1 MSIYLMSE
9 VWKLDFPRHT
19 QSLMLALADHAS
31 DDGSNIYPSIRYLG
45 WKTGYSER
53 QVQRLIQIL
62 IKDGVLRIA
71 KPATN
76 LHPNQYQM
84 NLAHCR
90 KKPPFLRGDKKSRQ
104 NWDDKSETVGVTNYS
119 IGGDIVMT
127 PKPPTE
133 SVIETPPQVKPVVVV
148 PKSLIFP
155 SGISSLLAKEMEKRL
170 AGIEV
175 SNSQALIDEL
185 AGRMKVEVIKNP
197 VGYLSALLKKFLSG
211 DFYPEL
217 GIQVKKNRGI
227 LKNREALEK
236 EADRKMQSVGQVD
249 KSEPTKEFKQILA
262 EMKRKT

>member
-31 DDGSNIYPSIRYLG
+31 DDGSNIYPSVRYLG

-53 QVQRLIQIL
+53 QVQRLMQVL

-84 NLAHCR
+84 NLTHCR

-104 NWDDKSETVGVTNYS
+104 NWDDKSETVGVTKLS
-119 IGGDIVMT
+119 IGGDIVMA

-133 SVIETPPQVKPVVVV
+133 STFETPPQVNPAVVV
-148 PKSLIFP
+148 PKNLIFP
-155 SGISSLLAKEMEKRL
+155 SGISSLLTLEMEKRL
-170 AGIEV
+170 AGIEA
-175 SNSQALIDEL
+175 SNAQALIDEL
-185 AGRMKVEVIKNP
+185 VGRMKVEVIKNP
-197 VGYLSALLKKFLSG
+197 IGYLAALLQKLLSG

-217 GIQVKKNRGI
+217 GIQVKTNREI
-227 LKNREALEK
+227 LKNRKEMEK
-236 EADRKMQSVGQVD
+236 EDDWKMQSVGQVD

-262 EMKRKT
+262 EMKKKI

>member
-1 MSIYLMSE
+1 
-9 VWKLDFPRHT
+9 
-19 QSLMLALADHAS
+19 
-31 DDGSNIYPSIRYLG
+31 
-45 WKTGYSER
+45 
-53 QVQRLIQIL
+53 
-62 IKDGVLRIA
+62 
-71 KPATN
+71 
-76 LHPNQYQM
+76 
-84 NLAHCR
+84 
-90 KKPPFLRGDKKSRQ
+90 
-104 NWDDKSETVGVTNYS
+104 
-119 IGGDIVMT
+119 MT

-155 SGISSLLAKEMEKRL
+155 SGISSLLAQEMEKRL

-262 EMKRKT
+262 EMKRKTWNLFQINPIKLEKYLKVSAVIGLNRVFLELSRVSPWRTQEENHHDPPRTWKPGAHIRGQQTVQQSSKPNKYGKATPA